1 MTTKLSN
8 LRIKLST
15 GQIQARKEH
24 KGADSPTFSYSVL
37 VPRAI
42 KDGTIDHSLLS
53 SFEGLKSDYEDLK
66 LTKKGDIVI
75 KNSTPYD
82 ACIIEYGDDGL
93 FIPSFCILLENEDPN
108 VDSYYLL
115 AFLNS
120 KKVKERF
127 SSYGSGRLAIIN
139 KKCILDLD
147 FPMVDIY
154 KQNEIGGRYK
164 KSIEKIK
171 SMKKIVS
178 LEQEWYDTYFENDG
192 KESC

>member
-1 MTTKLSN
+1 MTTKLGDLN
-8 LRIKLST
+8 IKLST

-24 KGADSPTFSYSVL
+24 KGTDSPTIPCPVL

-42 KDGTIDHSLLS
+42 KDGAIDHSCLS
-53 SFEGLKSDYEDLK
+53 SFEALKSDCDLK

-82 ACIIEYGDDGL
+82 ACIVGCDDEGL
-93 FIPSFCILLENEDPN
+93 FIPSFCIVLENGDPK

-120 KKVKERF
+120 KKAKERF
-127 SSYGSGRLAIIN
+127 SSYGVGRLAIIN

-147 FPMVDIY
+147 FPMVGLY
-154 KQNEIGGRYK
+154 EQNEIGERYK

-171 SMKKIVS
+171 AMKKIVS
-178 LEQEWYDTYFENDG
+178 LEQEWYDTYFGRDG
-192 KESC
+192 KEGY